1 LNDDFV
7 DHFIV
12 PFQSSE
18 FSRSPSTVS
27 QGERIDTQCPTRLAR
42 SW

>member
-1 LNDDFV
+1 MLNDDFV

-18 FSRSPSTVS
+18 FSRSPSTVLRAN
-27 QGERIDTQCPTRLAR
+27 G
-42 SW
+42 